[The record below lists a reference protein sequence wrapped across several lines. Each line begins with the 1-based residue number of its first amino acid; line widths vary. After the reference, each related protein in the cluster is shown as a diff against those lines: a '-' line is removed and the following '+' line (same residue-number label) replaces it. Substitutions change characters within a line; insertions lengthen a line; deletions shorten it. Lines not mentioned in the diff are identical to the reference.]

1 MYART
6 LPFLIIEG
14 AVTTTTASALL
25 TSTVGFE
32 VVRSEFSSDQKA
44 PKDSGRDFRDSFLLF
59 CLGLGFGIHGGA
71 GFRSGLRFRGLGLG
85 DSCWLWL
92 GRLRCLCQGP
102 ADGLACPEPYTKQ
115 P

>member
-44 PKDSGRDFRDSFLLF
+44 PKDSGRDFRDSFFTFLFGPWVWDTWGCRVPLRSAFQGTWVGRQLLAVAWQ
-59 CLGLGFGIHGGA
+59 IKVPM
-71 GFRSGLRFRGLGLG
+71 SGSSRRF
-85 DSCWLWL
+85 SM
-92 GRLRCLCQGP
+92 P
-102 ADGLACPEPYTKQ
+102 
-115 P
+115 

>member
-6 LPFLIIEG
+6 LPFLIIED

-44 PKDSGRDFRDSFLLF
+44 PKDSGRDFRDSLF
-59 CLGLGFGIHGGA
+59 YFRFASVWALGLGYMGVQGSA
-71 GFRSGLRFRGLGLG
+71 PVCVSGDLGWEAVVG
-85 DSCWLWL
+85 C
-92 GRLRCLCQGP
+92 
-102 ADGLACPEPYTKQ
+102 GLAD
-115 P
+115 